1 MMDKEALLE
10 MSQAV
15 NLEYEPGISQEISD
29 FFTEY
34 HSVTGFTSTFEN
46 STFYVSVNVKQ
57 LDVPKVRDLF
67 FSFLHFT
74 SYDSSFFVC
83 ERTEKTVTYTLL
95 SKISGLNKGFLCELY
110 FY

>member
-1 MMDKEALLE
+1 MLDKEVLLE

-57 LDVPKVRDLF
+57 LDVPKVKDLF

-74 SYDSSFFVC
+74 SYDSSF
-83 ERTEKTVTYTLL
+83 
-95 SKISGLNKGFLCELY
+95 LCARGRKKQWHTICY
-110 FY
+110 QR